1 MSDKKNYESLLSV
14 DPIGSIEKIKENYL
28 RYFQTMFKFGR
39 DWGYLDKAKN
49 ELLKTTNTVT
59 RPPYVEVLPEYR
71 SDHNSL
77 KTAIES
83 DQSLKDAL
91 PPHFVDFIN
100 SGLMSEN
107 YKPYKHQIKMMK
119 EAFINRKNVVIKTG
133 TGSGKTE
140 SFLLPLFASLLTE
153 MQNWDQPEYN
163 PQWFNNR
170 KPGRQGNRFPNA
182 YATSYVRPGQRSG
195 EAGNRPAALRAMIM
209 YPMNALVEDQVSRLR
224 QALDSKKTRQFFIN
238 HYNNNR
244 IFFGRYNGGTI
255 GSGPLDDNNEANI
268 ISGEACAKAL
278 DDMVNRWEGIQTEIK
293 NTNDKIKKAEEQ
305 KKNAGNPQVYV
316 EEIEKHKKYLED
328 VLEEAQYIAPRLGT
342 LYSDPNDDTD
352 PNNRKIS
359 VTGEMVTRWDMQQW
373 APDIMIT
380 NYSMLNIMLMRKNED
395 KIFSD
400 TAEYFHNNPNAVF
413 HLVIDELHL
422 YRGTQ
427 GTEVAYLLRTFLD
440 RIGVPPM
447 IDDSKNQGHK
457 IPNPQ
462 LRILAS
468 SASLGDR
475 DATDNYLEQFFGVPA
490 NTYTVIGGHNYN
502 FVSEPQRS
510 DLTADNFYGKFAVF
524 ADANEEGG
532 LRYVVDSTCREGVR
546 REFYTSLK
554 MTAGQI
560 EDLDK
565 AFLEE
570 YAAKI
575 YNDFCSIR
583 KDTEGNSIPFDI
595 DDLLKTLFLSNQK
608 ANKGDKDWK
617 AAENAMRGFFVFRAD
632 KSVNSLAKDAL
643 RLPRIRFHQF
653 YKYVEGLWGELLPRT
668 ETIELKKQVR
678 QKVIG
683 ELMYKSQPVVSHDGV
698 NHKVLELLRCETCG
712 ELFIGGNRNEHDGNL
727 YLELNSPELDHIP
740 NRNPTPMV
748 QNKSYKDYA
757 VFWPSETDLQVTEVG
772 LKNWAGLYGSN
783 TVGDANWTLA
793 WLNPYDGHVKRD
805 DEMSDGEMRIWIRG
819 YLFEASPAIG
829 VDTSDIVGLPC
840 RCPHC
845 DADYKER
852 DYTNSPLRNFRT
864 GIKRSNQIL
873 SKELMYQLPDDDR
886 KLIGFSDSRE
896 DAAQQARG
904 IAIEQYRDL
913 TRIFLMEIIKERQ
926 EDDSINDCI
935 EGIDNEDLGNPRMRR
950 AINNDV
956 NDLPISDDK
965 KRAIRTAVD
974 AQNRDEAIRIL
985 RSCIDPDIP
994 LNSIVEGV
1002 NNDYHSPMVQKLL
1015 KAHMNPIGTA
1025 YADQNP
1031 NEEYWANYFEWGDNP
1046 GLRGNRTLEWGK
1058 LNETI
1063 FKNLFGL
1070 YMGLNTESTG
1080 MGYVTAKIENL
1091 KHYQRFCT
1099 VLKQNAIDKELK
1111 PREFV
1116 AAWLRVLGDKYRFEQ
1131 NDRDVQRMNI
1141 YNRYGN
1147 FVQGRDGYP
1156 RNVMDMLMPIVGN
1169 DTDKRNALGMELH
1182 NLIHDILG
1190 DNMYME
1196 LSSTNLFFHRMND
1209 KDNYYICPRCG
1220 RIHLHKGMGFCTNTA
1235 CKEKLE
1241 PCKDEQGNL
1250 RTVSYLHQN
1259 SFISHDIE
1267 IEPRDP
1273 FALHTEELTG
1283 QTDDQPKR
1291 LLEFKGVILK
1301 ETNPDVR
1308 KAREIDMV
1316 NVTTTMEVGV
1326 DIGSLMAVYQGNMP
1340 PTRYNY
1346 QQRVGRC
1353 GRRNQAYCTAL
1364 TFCRGKSHDTYY
1376 YTDGIDEITGGTPS
1390 NPTLSIKPNNDN
1402 TYNDAIVRRVILK
1415 HTLWKAF
1422 FDNRNRTT
1430 IGNDNAGTDSDIAGE
1445 FGLVD
1450 NWAVNRPIIR
1460 EWIDNHEDDIDEI
1473 INVYMNQFMGI
1484 DSVAECIPQI
1494 REWLIDDTEGVLAE
1508 IDALTQNVEPT
1519 RPLASLLAESGLLPA
1534 YGLPTNGRNF
1544 YHGSTRDGLRK
1555 IDRSLEQSITEFA
1568 PGAIKT
1574 KDHATY
1580 TVAGLTIPM
1589 EDDHIKKYSIDNNGR
1604 IQLNAGDNIERNN
1617 ALEHSY
1623 DLSINNNGDILDVNR
1638 MSKPTDP
1645 LAQDHHRLVI
1655 PKAYRTKIVYGNRGD
1670 DNNNND
1676 RGNFTQSRIWIKD
1689 PAGDGGV
1696 CQIDTGDLNIN
1707 LNYWN
1712 CSATTVNKPEVWL
1725 INDNNGNYFPGCS
1738 QFDIYNNGT
1747 SNPRFT
1753 NDDYNQNQ
1761 KVELLAHAPNFML
1774 EGKELG
1780 RNAQIGTSERIAL
1793 GAKKVTEVIC
1803 LTVER
1808 AQTEKVDLI
1817 INDNNLFKTPAI
1829 KAAFYS
1835 AATLIQRVF
1844 ADEEDIQPEEIEISE
1859 LKILPDGR
1867 PAIYLNDR
1875 LENGSGFVGMLV
1887 KKGANKKTRLQE
1899 VMEKIVNDDPTKR
1912 HHYIKKLFEPNHMK
1926 DCTTAC
1932 PQCLCTFNNQGLHHI
1947 LDWRLGMDLIKF
1959 MLDDTYDMGLNDTFT
1974 TYYGDLDSLF
1984 SHQRDTIIKNN
1995 VFASANNEMRVN
2007 EFEIEVDNGDPVAER
2022 VQHKIIHPLWN
2033 MDTLFNGQQAG
2044 TEVVYVD
2051 LFSLQR
2057 TGFSSAKK
2065 ISKRV
2070 DPEPFIF

>member
-1 MSDKKNYESLLSV
+1 MPDKKNYESLLSV

-28 RYFQTMFKFGR
+28 RYFETMFKFGLN
-39 DWGYLDKAKN
+39 WEYLNDAKQD
-49 ELLKTTNTVT
+49 LLKKTNTVT

-71 SDHNSL
+71 SDNDSL
-77 KTAIES
+77 ESAIES
-83 DQSLKDAL
+83 DETLRAAL
-91 PPHFVDFIN
+91 PPNFVDFIN
-100 SGLMSEN
+100 SGLMGPE
-107 YKPYKHQIKMMK
+107 YKPYKHQIEMLK
-119 EAFINRKNVVIKTG
+119 EAFVEGRNVVIKTG

-140 SFLLPLFASLLTE
+140 SFMLPLFASLLTE
-153 MQNWDQPEYN
+153 MQNWGRSDYN
-163 PQWFNNR
+163 PTWYDERILGRRQNNR
-170 KPGRQGNRFPNA
+170 IPNPYRTA
-182 YATSYVRPGQRSG
+182 YVAPSQRSG
-195 EAGNRPAALRAMIM
+195 EAIGRPVALRAMIM

-224 QALDSKKTRQFFIN
+224 QALDSKDARQFFIN

-255 GSGPLDDNNEANI
+255 GSGPLDGNNNADI
-268 ISGEACAKAL
+268 VRGETCAKEL
-278 DDMVNRWEGIQTEIK
+278 DEIVNRWKGIQSEIRQ
-293 NTNDKIKKAEEQ
+293 TDQELRQVEER
-305 KKNAGNPQVYV
+305 KRAAANPQVYEL
-316 EEIEKHKKYLED
+316 EEEKLKNRKK

-342 LYSDPNDDTD
+342 IDPQGQGGEIDV
-352 PNNRKIS
+352 S
-359 VTGEMVTRWDMQQW
+359 GEMVTRWDMQLW

-395 KIFSD
+395 RIFED
-400 TAEYFHNNPNAVF
+400 TARYFRNNPGAVF
-413 HLVIDELHL
+413 HLIIDELHL

-447 IDDSKNQGHK
+447 IDDPNNPGHK
-457 IPNPQ
+457 VPNPQ

-468 SASLGDR
+468 SASLGDQ
-475 DATDNYLEQFFGVPA
+475 DATENYLEQFFGVSA
-490 NTYTVIGGHNYN
+490 NTYTVIGGSNYN
-502 FVSEPQRS
+502 YVSAPQRS
-510 DLTADNFYGKFAVF
+510 DLSANDFYGKFTVF
-524 ADANEEGG
+524 ADPTAEGG
-532 LRYVVDSTCREGVR
+532 LRYVVDSDCRVGIR
-546 REFYTSLK
+546 REFYKSLGLK
-554 MTAGQI
+554 PEKI
-560 EDLDK
+560 EDLDR
-565 AFLEE
+565 AFLEK

-583 KDTEGNSIPFDI
+583 MDAEGNSIPFNI
-595 DDLLKTLFLSNQK
+595 DDLLRKLFLSNPN
-608 ANKGDKDWK
+608 ASKGDNDWK
-617 AAENAMRGFFVFRAD
+617 AAAKAMRGFFVFRAD

-668 ETIELKKQVR
+668 ETIELKGQAR
-678 QKVIG
+678 PKVIG
-683 ELMYKSQPVVSHDGV
+683 ELMYKPQTVVTHDNG

-712 ELFIGGNRNEHDGNL
+712 ELFIGGNRNEHDNKL

-757 VFWPSETDLQVTEVG
+757 VFWPSETTLQDTSVG
-772 LKNWAGLYGSN
+772 LKDWYGHSGN
-783 TVGDANWTLA
+783 NVGTAKWELA
-793 WLNPYDGHVKRD
+793 WLNPYDGNIEIDGNNNMDEEKR
-805 DEMSDGEMRIWIRG
+805 RIWIRG
-819 YLFEASPAIG
+819 YLFKAEPAI
-829 VDTSDIVGLPC
+829 DTSRIIGLPC

-845 DADYKER
+845 DADYEKRE
-852 DYTNSPLRNFRT
+852 YMNSPLRNFRT

-873 SKELMYQLPDDDR
+873 SKELMYQLPFDDR

-913 TRIFLMEIIKERQ
+913 TRIFLMNIIDERQ
-926 EDDSINDCI
+926 EDDGINRCI
-935 EGIDNEDLGNPRMRR
+935 RKIRNRVLGDEDDRDTIKNMVRG
-950 AINNDV
+950 
-956 NDLPISDDK
+956 LPIGDDR
-965 KRAIRTAVD
+965 KRDILMAVD
-974 AQNRDEAIRIL
+974 AQDGDNAIGMLEA
-985 RSCIDPDIP
+985 CIDADIP
-994 LNSIVEGV
+994 LNSIVEG
-1002 NNDYHSPMVQKLL
+1002 NGHHGPMIQKLL
-1015 KAHMNPIGTA
+1015 KVHMNPIGTA
-1025 YADQNP
+1025 YADQEP
-1031 NEEYWANYFEWGDNP
+1031 KGEFWANSFEWGDNP
-1046 GLRGNRTLEWGK
+1046 GLRTNRTLNWEK

-1063 FKNLFGL
+1063 FKNMFGL

-1091 KHYQRFCT
+1091 PHYQAFFNALRD
-1099 VLKQNAIDKELK
+1099 NAIDGELD

-1131 NDRDVQRMNI
+1131 YGRNVNM
-1141 YNRYGN
+1141 YNRYSN
-1147 FVQGRDGYP
+1147 FVQGDDGYP
-1156 RNVMDMLMPIVGN
+1156 RKVMDMLLPIVGN
-1169 DTDKRNALGMELH
+1169 DNQRRTVLGMALH
-1182 NLIHDILG
+1182 SLIQDILG
-1190 DNMYME
+1190 DDMYMK
-1196 LSSTNLFFHRMND
+1196 LNLPYLYFHRMND
-1209 KDNYYICPRCG
+1209 NDTYYICPRCG
-1220 RIHLHKGMGFCTNTA
+1220 RVHLHRGMGICTNTA
-1235 CKEKLE
+1235 CGSPLVRCTD
-1241 PCKDEQGNL
+1241 PDGHP
-1250 RTVSYLHQN
+1250 RHVSDLHEHN
-1259 SFISHDIE
+1259 FISHDIRL
-1267 IEPRDP
+1267 EPRDP

-1283 QTDDQPKR
+1283 QTDNQPGR
-1291 LLEFKGVILK
+1291 LLEFKGVILD
-1301 ETNPDVR
+1301 EQNPDVR

-1376 YTDGIDEITGGTPS
+1376 YTDGIDEITGGMPS
-1390 NPTLSIKPNNDN
+1390 NPTLSIKPNKDN

-1422 FDNRNRTT
+1422 FDNRNATS
-1430 IGNDNAGTDSDIAGE
+1430 IGNDNAGSDSDIAGE
-1445 FGLVD
+1445 FGQVS
-1450 NWAVNRPIIR
+1450 NWAVNRPIIKA
-1460 EWIDNHEDDIDEI
+1460 WIDNHNNDIDNI
-1473 INVYMNQFMGI
+1473 IDVYMNQFEGMP
-1484 DSVAECIPQI
+1484 SVAECIPNI
-1494 REWLIDDTEGVLAE
+1494 KEWLIDDTQGVLAE

-1544 YHGSTRDGLRK
+1544 YHGSTRDSLRK

-1580 TVAGLTIPM
+1580 MVAGLTIPM
-1589 EDDHIKKYSIDNNGR
+1589 EGIRPYAIVDDA
-1604 IQLNAGDNIERNN
+1604 IQPDGYNVERNN

-1623 DLSINNNGDILDVNR
+1623 DLSINNNGEILDVCR
-1638 MSKPTDP
+1638 MSSPTDQ
-1645 LAQDHHRLVI
+1645 LAQDHYRLVI
-1655 PKAYRTKIVYGNRGD
+1655 PKAYRTKKVYNNQGD

-1689 PAGDGGV
+1689 PAGDDGA
-1696 CQIDTGDLNIN
+1696 CQIDMGNLNIN

-1712 CSATTVNKPEVWL
+1712 CSATTLNKPEVWL
-1725 INDNNGNYFPGCS
+1725 INDNNGNYFEGSS
-1738 QFDIYNNGT
+1738 QFGIRQNRTYD
-1747 SNPRFT
+1747 PCFT
-1753 NDDYNQNQ
+1753 NDDYDQ
-1761 KVELLAHAPNFML
+1761 KQKDGLLAHAPNFML
-1774 EGKELG
+1774 KDKNLE
-1780 RNAQIGTSERIAL
+1780 NPQIGNNEKIAL

-1808 AQTEKVDLI
+1808 AQTDKVDLI

-1829 KAAFYS
+1829 KSAFYS

-1875 LENGSGFVGMLV
+1875 LENGSGYVGMLV
-1887 KKGANKKTRLQE
+1887 KKGINGKTRLQE
-1899 VMEKIVNDDPTKR
+1899 VMEKIVNDDPSKR
-1912 HHYIKKLFEPNHMK
+1912 HHFIKKMFEPNHMEN
-1926 DCTTAC
+1926 CTTAC
-1932 PQCLCTFNNQGLHHI
+1932 PQCLCTFNNQGLHHV
-1947 LDWRLGMDLIKF
+1947 LDWRLGIDLIKF
-1959 MLDDTYDMGLNDTFT
+1959 MLDQNYDMGFNDSFR
-1974 TYYGDLDSLF
+1974 TYYGDLNDLF
-1984 SHQRDTIIKNN
+1984 RSQRNTIISNN
-1995 VFASANNEMRVN
+1995 GARTNNEWRIN
-2007 EFEIEVDNGDPVAER
+2007 EFVIDEDRRDPMPETK
-2022 VQHKIIHPLWN
+2022 QYEIIHPLWN
-2033 MDTLFNGQQAG
+2033 MDTLYRGQRPG
-2044 TEVVYVD
+2044 TDVVYVD